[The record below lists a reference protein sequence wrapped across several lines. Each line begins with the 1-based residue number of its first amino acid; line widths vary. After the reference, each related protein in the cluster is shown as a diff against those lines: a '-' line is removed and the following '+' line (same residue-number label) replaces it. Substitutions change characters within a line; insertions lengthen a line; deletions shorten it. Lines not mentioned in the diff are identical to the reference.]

1 MKSKLLL
8 IPVLLGSLSV
18 SLAAELDDSL
28 EMTVY
33 HSSTCSCCLKWLE
46 HVKQNGFKI
55 KDVVTDDMQSIKAKH
70 GVPQRLSSCHTA
82 LINGYVI
89 EGHVPS
95 GDIQKLLQAKP
106 KIAGIAAPGMPM
118 GSPGMEMGG
127 KSSPYQVISFDS
139 DNNLQVFANH

>member
-1 MKSKLLL
+1 MKFKTLL
-8 IPVLLGSLSV
+8 ISVLLGNLSL
-18 SLAAELDDSL
+18 SLAADVDDSL

-82 LINGYVI
+82 VLNGYVI
-89 EGHVPS
+89 EGHIPA

-127 KSSPYQVISFDS
+127 RASPYQVVSFDS
-139 DNNLQVFANH
+139 GNNWQIFASH